1 MIPPLFKAGHCCT
14 RAVTLCAA
22 RGTRERR
29 VRGKLSGRRC
39 QLHAV
44 SWCEVKAALSKQTLR
59 SGKKN
64 KNAKQKPGHTFAVC
78 SPKLLSCQWAGQ

>member
-1 MIPPLFKAGHCCT
+1 MIPPLFKAGEGCT
-14 RAVTLCAA
+14 RGVTPCAA

-44 SWCEVKAALSKQTLR
+44 SSCEVKAALSKQT
-59 SGKKN
+59 
-64 KNAKQKPGHTFAVC
+64 P
-78 SPKLLSCQWAGQ
+78 